1 MQCTTTTTMTICLS
15 KTILGILTIVSI
27 SQSITYADL
36 QSVLWFYFLEKNI
49 INNMHKFQASKWFI
63 MCSLN
68 AYYDNKRKTLKYIL
82 YSFYFLVF
90 F

>member
-1 MQCTTTTTMTICLS
+1 
-15 KTILGILTIVSI
+15 
-27 SQSITYADL
+27 
-36 QSVLWFYFLEKNI
+36 
-49 INNMHKFQASKWFI
+49 MHKFQASKWFI

-90 F
+90 FSARCGALYGCLDFP

>member
-15 KTILGILTIVSI
+15 KIILGILTIVSI

-36 QSVLWFYFLEKNI
+36 QSVLWFFLEKII
-49 INNMHKFQASKWFI
+49 INNMHKFQTSKWFI

-68 AYYDNKRKTLKYIL
+68 ALYDNKRKTLKYML
-82 YSFYFLVF
+82 YSF
-90 F
+90 